1 MRKLLSL
8 FAVLLMSFGMLGGT
22 TLAQTDLATTYCGD
36 LADEDCTLLVAANE
50 AMTEVT
56 EASYNFDI
64 AMDVTGEGETFAFD
78 INMSG
83 AYALDMSAAPDV
95 DMTNI
100 EMLTPAE
107 MLDALETS
115 MGVLDADLM
124 LSVTLPEEAAEEG
137 IPTDLTINSRF
148 VDGTGYINMDDLANL
163 TGGAF
168 TGWHG
173 MDMVRAFEDVGALL
187 MGQMGEETM
196 QQPLSALGFS
206 MDDLGADTSQFAE
219 IEALFEDNPGDFVM
233 VQRLEDDV
241 IAGNNVA
248 VFQTDVDLA
257 ALFSDEEFQEYL
269 RTQLAAQSEM
279 GMPMTEEELDEAV
292 QMQVALFADA
302 QPMTITQSIG
312 LDNSYIYNTSIDWT
326 FDVPADMEAEAEGLE
341 SIMLDMSLGYDDFNN
356 APAIEAPAD
365 PTLHTVNELLGMF
378 MGGGMG
384 GGGMDG

>member
-1 MRKLLSL
+1 
-8 FAVLLMSFGMLGGT
+8 
-22 TLAQTDLATTYCGD
+22 
-36 LADEDCTLLVAANE
+36 
-50 AMTEVT
+50 
-56 EASYNFDI
+56 
-64 AMDVTGEGETFAFD
+64 
-78 INMSG
+78 
-83 AYALDMSAAPDV
+83 
-95 DMTNI
+95 
-100 EMLTPAE
+100 
-107 MLDALETS
+107 